1 MKTLKKTFIMI
12 ILTLICVILI
22 DNYKRTKDEQR
33 IAKEKENGTTDI
45 SEPGKKNDE
54 PEEPSYYV
62 TLLALGQNYMNDSV
76 IHSGQQEAGNSYD
89 FLFEGVKEELDKADI
104 SVMCVGSV
112 IGGNSLG
119 VSGYPTFNSPEEFC
133 DAVITSGIDAVAMA
147 NVRINNMGG
156 AAISNCIDIWKS
168 KSQNREQPENAEQSE
183 NTARQEEI
191 KVLGIRSSQEDSF
204 VHIIEANGLKIALLD
219 YTAIV
224 TEAISNEE
232 AYKVNFFGTYADGSA
247 NLETLSESTLAQI
260 NEACNTADFVV
271 AFASWGLEDKHEIT
285 ATQERFAM
293 QLTEAGVDL
302 IIGNRP
308 NYLQKVEWI
317 TAENGNR
324 ALCYYS
330 LGNFTSSENTVDGL
344 LGGMAKISIK
354 VEQGLTVIDEENTGL
369 IPVVTHYTYSGS
381 GDEVNVKSTFPLA
394 LYTEEMAAE
403 HGIKSKHGAA
413 FDRQTLLSILNN
425 TVDAGWILEQ

>member
-1 MKTLKKTFIMI
+1 MI

-22 DNYKRTKDEQR
+22 DNYNRAKDEQKLEKK
-33 IAKEKENGTTDI
+33 KEGEKTDI
-45 SEPGKKNDE
+45 SEPDKKEDE
-54 PEEPSYYV
+54 DEEPSYYV

-76 IHSGQQEAGNSYD
+76 IHSGQQEDGNSNYD
-89 FLFEGVKEELDKADI
+89 FLFQGIKEQIDNADI
-104 SVMCVGSV
+104 SAMCIGSV
-112 IGGNSLG
+112 IAGNSLG

-133 DAVITSGIDAVAMA
+133 DALIEAGIDAAAMA
-147 NVRINNMGG
+147 NVRINNMGSAG
-156 AAISNCIDIWKS
+156 ISNCIDIWKS
-168 KSQNREQPENAEQSE
+168 KSE
-183 NTARQEEI
+183 NTEKPETI
-191 KVLGIRSSQEDSF
+191 KVLGIRASQEESF
-204 VHIIEANGLKIALLD
+204 INIIEANGLKIALLD

-224 TEAISNEE
+224 TEAINNED
-232 AYKVNFFGTYADGSA
+232 AYKINFFGDYANGSA
-247 NLETLSESTLAQI
+247 NLETLSENTLAQI
-260 NEACNTADFVV
+260 NEACNTTDFVV
-271 AFASWGLEDKHEIT
+271 AFASWGLENTHEIT
-285 ATQERFAM
+285 ATQERFAK

-317 TAENGNR
+317 TADNGNR

-344 LGGMAKISIK
+344 LGGMAKVSIK

-381 GDEVNVKSTFPLA
+381 GDEVDVKSTLPLT

-403 HGIKSKHGAA
+403 HGIKSKYGSE
-413 FDRQTLLSILNN
+413 FNRETLLALLNH
-425 TVDAGWILEQ
+425 TVDTGWILEQ

>member
-22 DNYKRTKDEQR
+22 DNYNRAKDEQKLEKK
-33 IAKEKENGTTDI
+33 KEDGKTDI
-45 SEPGKKNDE
+45 SETGKKDDE

-76 IHSGQQEAGNSYD
+76 IHSGQQEDGSSHYG
-89 FLFEGVKEELDKADI
+89 FLFDGVKEELDKADI
-104 SVMCVGSV
+104 SAMCIGSV
-112 IGGNSLG
+112 IGGNNLG
-119 VSGYPTFNSPEEFC
+119 ISGYPTFNSPEEFC
-133 DAVITSGIDAVAMA
+133 DAVIAAGIDAAAMA
-147 NVRINNMGG
+147 NVRINNMGS
-156 AAISNCIDIWKS
+156 AAISNCIDIWKN
-168 KSQNREQPENAEQSE
+168 KSE
-183 NTARQEEI
+183 NTEKSKHI
-191 KVLGIRSSQEDSF
+191 KILGIRNSQEESF
-204 VHIIEANGLKIALLD
+204 INIIEANGLKIALLD

-224 TEAISNEE
+224 TETISNEE
-232 AYKVNFFGTYADGSA
+232 AYKINFFGDYANGSA
-247 NLETLSESTLAQI
+247 NLEKLSENTLAQI

-271 AFASWGLEDKHEIT
+271 AFASWGLENTHDIT
-285 ATQERFAM
+285 ATQERFAK

-330 LGNFTSSENTVDGL
+330 LGNFTSSENTVEGL
-344 LGGMAKISIK
+344 LGGMAKVSIK

-381 GDEVNVKSTFPLA
+381 GDEVDVKGTLPLTV
-394 LYTEEMAAE
+394 YTEELAAE
-403 HGIKSKHGAA
+403 HGIKSKYGTA
-413 FDRQTLLSILNN
+413 FSRETLLSLLNN
-425 TVDAGWILEQ
+425 TIDSGWILEQ